1 MCCILSAKV
10 PSNDDPTLAD
20 KEAILASLNIKA
32 MTFDDTIG
40 VLSQRGE
47 QDNLTPVG
55 SPIVLQRRGS
65 VYGANVP
72 MITELVN
79 DSNVQFLDQ
88 DDDDDPDT
96 ELYLTQPFACGTAFA
111 VSVLDSLMSTVS
123 YRVFDDC
130 NIVLISIVSF
140 QTYFNQNAL
149 TLIRSL
155 ITGGATPELELI
167 LAEGAGLRGGY
178 STPESLSNRDR
189 CRVGQISLYDGPL
202 AQFGEAGKY
211 GDLFVAALKSYGM
224 LCIGLYRF
232 RDTSSSCDASSK
244 RYVITNPPDD
254 FSLLPTD
261 QVREID
267 AHFKILFLT

>member
-1 MCCILSAKV
+1 MKQRKGMLIINFVHQQGSPLSRADLRAVNVNLCDMCCILSAKV

-72 MITELVN
+72 MITGKIFEMFLRMFSQIYLLSELVN

-123 YRVFDDC
+123 D
-130 NIVLISIVSF
+130 
-140 QTYFNQNAL
+140 
-149 TLIRSL
+149 
-155 ITGGATPELELI
+155 
-167 LAEGAGLRGGY
+167 
-178 STPESLSNRDR
+178 LS
-189 CRVGQISLYDGPL
+189 S
-202 AQFGEAGKY
+202 
-211 GDLFVAALKSYGM
+211 
-224 LCIGLYRF
+224 
-232 RDTSSSCDASSK
+232 
-244 RYVITNPPDD
+244 
-254 FSLLPTD
+254 
-261 QVREID
+261 
-267 AHFKILFLT
+267 

>member
-1 MCCILSAKV
+1 MENVAKLTKDLCAERELRLTFFSDSIFKCNFNGNRISHHQQGSPLSRADLRAVNVNLCDMCCILSAKV

-72 MITELVN
+72 MITGEFFFIHVNASNDALYSTELVN

-123 YRVFDDC
+123 
-130 NIVLISIVSF
+130 
-140 QTYFNQNAL
+140 
-149 TLIRSL
+149 
-155 ITGGATPELELI
+155 
-167 LAEGAGLRGGY
+167 
-178 STPESLSNRDR
+178 
-189 CRVGQISLYDGPL
+189 
-202 AQFGEAGKY
+202 
-211 GDLFVAALKSYGM
+211 
-224 LCIGLYRF
+224 
-232 RDTSSSCDASSK
+232 
-244 RYVITNPPDD
+244 
-254 FSLLPTD
+254 
-261 QVREID
+261 
-267 AHFKILFLT
+267 